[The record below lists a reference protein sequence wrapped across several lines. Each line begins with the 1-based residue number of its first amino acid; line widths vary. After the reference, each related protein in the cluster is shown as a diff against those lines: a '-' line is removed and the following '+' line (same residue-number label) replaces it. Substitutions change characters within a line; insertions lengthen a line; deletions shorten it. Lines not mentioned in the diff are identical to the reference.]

1 MKILAIIPARG
12 GSKGIKLKNLRK
24 IKGKT
29 LVGHAINCAKLVDL
43 IDNIVVST
51 DSELIKEEAICNGID
66 VPFMRPAGLSGDRVS
81 DLPVLKHAL
90 LESEKYWKKQFDL
103 VLMLQPTS
111 PLRNHEL
118 IFEACRMM
126 QNEDIDS
133 VWSVS
138 QSDSKYHPLKQLKI
152 TDKGFLDYFDREGS
166 KIVARQQLYNL
177 YHRNGAVYGFKRK
190 IIIDEIAI
198 KPAKT
203 RYILCDTPQISIDTE
218 FDLELAEFFM
228 NKYQSLYTQRRK
240 NA

>member
-1 MKILAIIPARG
+1 MQDD
-12 GSKGIKLKNLRK
+12 
-24 IKGKT
+24 
-29 LVGHAINCAKLVDL
+29 AK
-43 IDNIVVST
+43 
-51 DSELIKEEAICNGID
+51 
-66 VPFMRPAGLSGDRVS
+66 R
-81 DLPVLKHAL
+81 
-90 LESEKYWKKQFDL
+90 
-103 VLMLQPTS
+103 
-111 PLRNHEL
+111 
-118 IFEACRMM
+118 
-126 QNEDIDS
+126 DIDS

-228 NKYQSLYTQRRK
+228 NKYQGLYTQRRK